1 MSVRHLNRDAQQT
14 NRNIGVEMGERFG
27 SHQLTDPSIGTDE
40 TARAKKSK
48 TCSSSE
54 TPTFKGI
61 VKKKKKSEKK
71 PTRRLDIHSP
81 RNKRKTPKSVASQKP
96 RGRLRQGE
104 MGLKEHCQIN
114 KVRL

>member
-1 MSVRHLNRDAQQT
+1 MSVRHLNGDAQQT

-40 TARAKKSK
+40 TAHAKKSK

-61 VKKKKKSEKK
+61 VKKKKRVKKSPQGDWTFILQETRGK
-71 PTRRLDIHSP
+71 PP
-81 RNKRKTPKSVASQKP
+81 RVWHHRS
-96 RGRLRQGE
+96 LGE
-104 MGLKEHCQIN
+104 D
-114 KVRL
+114 